1 MSLLLLA
8 LLAANVVAVVPNTGG
23 SKAGLG
29 WGGGGEISQFEAG
42 KVSWY
47 YTWSPSSWVQPPPNI
62 EFVPM
67 LWGGKDV
74 SAFTKAVTRAS
85 VASNGWTHILGM
97 NEPQESSQSNMS
109 PADAANMWKTYLEP
123 LKAGNPNLRLGF
135 PAPSSHP
142 NGIQWIF
149 DFLGNCNGGC
159 TVDFIALHYYDVN
172 ATDFIRHINE
182 YHNAFQ
188 RPIWVTEWACQN
200 FNNGPQC
207 SYNQIVRFLDETQ
220 TYMDKTDWV
229 ERYAW
234 FGAMANTP
242 INKDTKL
249 MDSSGRIN
257 DLGKQYIGSKAPTPR
272 GGAAQLRFPVGLFI
286 LYFTWSPQ
294 SWVAPP
300 PAQLE
305 FVPQLWGERDAQSFA
320 SVVNATSIVTN
331 GWKNVLG
338 MNEPELPAQAN
349 MASQV
354 GVNFWKTHLEPLKST
369 GIRLGSPATTSGPNG
384 KKWMQDFFAL
394 CAGSCT
400 VDFLALHWYGN
411 VAEELIA
418 YLEDFHNTFQ
428 RPIWVTEYS
437 CQNFVNGEQCTY
449 EEIVQFLN
457 TTQTYMDQTPWVERY
472 AWFGAMASLPNNVN
486 QLTALMDTSGTIN
499 DLGRQYIGSPT
510 TQPNPTS
517 VSSAVP
523 TSTAI
528 TTSSF
533 IASETS
539 TTSSSIGT
547 STTSSRAGT
556 SSSLTATPATTTS
569 PYVTINAA
577 LPTYFYDLSTLLSVV
592 MLSCFLAG

>member
-1 MSLLLLA
+1 MLSARISYSCTTFWFLFLFLSPSVKGRTLP
-8 LLAANVVAVVPNTGG
+8 NIRRQVASTPL
-23 SKAGLG
+23 KAGLG
-29 WGGGGEISQFEAG
+29 WGGGGNISQFEG
-42 KVSWY
+42 HEVSW
-47 YTWSPSSWVQPPPNI
+47 
-62 EFVPM
+62 
-67 LWGGKDV
+67 
-74 SAFTKAVTRAS
+74 
-85 VASNGWTHILGM
+85 
-97 NEPQESSQSNMS
+97 
-109 PADAANMWKTYLEP
+109 
-123 LKAGNPNLRLGF
+123 
-135 PAPSSHP
+135 
-142 NGIQWIF
+142 
-149 DFLGNCNGGC
+149 
-159 TVDFIALHYYDVN
+159 
-172 ATDFIRHINE
+172 
-182 YHNAFQ
+182 
-188 RPIWVTEWACQN
+188 
-200 FNNGPQC
+200 
-207 SYNQIVRFLDETQ
+207 
-220 TYMDKTDWV
+220 
-229 ERYAW
+229 
-234 FGAMANTP
+234 
-242 INKDTKL
+242 
-249 MDSSGRIN
+249 
-257 DLGKQYIGSKAPTPR
+257 
-272 GGAAQLRFPVGLFI
+272 
-286 LYFTWSPQ
+286 YFTWSPQ

-320 SVVNATSIVTN
+320 SVVNATSIVT
-331 GWKNVLG
+331 
-338 MNEPELPAQAN
+338 
-349 MASQV
+349 
-354 GVNFWKTHLEPLKST
+354 
-369 GIRLGSPATTSGPNG
+369 TSGRNG

-411 VAEELIA
+411 VAEEFIA

-437 CQNFVNGEQCTY
+437 CQNFVNGAQCTY

-457 TTQTYMDQTPWVERY
+457 ITQTYMDQTPWVERY

-528 TTSSF
+528 TTSSL

-547 STTSSRAGT
+547 SSTSSRAGT

-577 LPTYFYDLSTLLSVV
+577 LPTYFYDLSALLSVV